1 MSKII
6 QTDTIKKEKEATL
19 ALVKSRI
26 EKQLAS
32 TLAMDAAAI
41 MEKAVEMAKDGD
53 RVMIK
58 FLLERFMSAASHEKQ
73 DTAKLSG
80 GIQIIVNPLSQNKPV
95 EINTTV
101 IEGEAVE
108 DTSKESV

>member
-1 MSKII
+1 MGKGKVI
-6 QTDTIKKEKEATL
+6 QTDKSKDASI

-26 EKQLAS
+26 EKKLAS
-32 TLAMDAAAI
+32 TLALDAAAI

-58 FLLERFMSAASHEKQ
+58 FLLERFMSAASNEKQ
-73 DTAKLSG
+73 DTAKLTG
-80 GIQIIVNPLSQNKPV
+80 GIQIIVNPLSQDKPV
-95 EINTTV
+95 EVNTTV

-108 DTSKESV
+108 SDG